1 MADKTLKAS
10 IQVDMDAKGVAKG
23 VAATNRELDKLNRTA
38 RQTSVSTGIMAG
50 ISAIQVAYGALSGFI
65 NGLTEHVNKLDQ
77 LGRRFSVEG
86 MNADIRAQVAQ
97 MESDAKIGKAMG
109 PASAAIAQQEEKA
122 AIERANRITSNA
134 DIGAGSAATK
144 TFFKTLGDGFVAGWD
159 QFTANMSDPLAL
171 NQPSVIGAFAD
182 AVGATGFYTG
192 GMTGADLAGGVGPAR
207 GMDPA
212 MERNNRIL
220 DSIER
225 KIGGN

>member
-38 RQTSVSTGIMAG
+38 RSTAMSTGIMAG
-50 ISAIQVAYGALSGFI
+50 ISTIQAAFGALSGII
-65 NGLTEHVNKLDQ
+65 NAINEHVGKLDQ

-86 MNADIRAQVAQ
+86 MSADIRSQVAQ
-97 MESDAKIGKAMG
+97 MEADAKIGQAMG
-109 PASAAIAQQEEKA
+109 PASAAIAQREEKSARDRA
-122 AIERANRITSNA
+122 ARIQAST
-134 DIGAGSAATK
+134 DIGAGAAAWD
-144 TFFKTLGDGFVAGWD
+144 TFFATIASSFTAAKDQFVAN
-159 QFTANMSDPLAL
+159 FSDPLAVD
-171 NQPSVIGAFAD
+171 QPSIFGAMERALG
-182 AVGATGFYTG
+182 VPQFYG
-192 GMTGADLAGGVGPAR
+192 GMTGADLAGGVGSAR

>member
-38 RQTSVSTGIMAG
+38 RSTAVSTGIMAG

-65 NGLTEHVNKLDQ
+65 SGLTDHVNKLDQ

-122 AIERANRITSNA
+122 AIERANRIASST
-134 DIGAGSAATK
+134 DIPAGTASTQI
-144 TFFKTLGDGFVAGWD
+144 FFKNIADAFIAGWD
-159 QFTANMSDPLAL
+159 QYTANLSDPLAL
-171 NQPSVIGAFAD
+171 NQPSVFGAMERALG
-182 AVGATGFYTG
+182 VPQFYG
-192 GMTGADLAGGVGPAR
+192 GMTGADLDGGRGSAR